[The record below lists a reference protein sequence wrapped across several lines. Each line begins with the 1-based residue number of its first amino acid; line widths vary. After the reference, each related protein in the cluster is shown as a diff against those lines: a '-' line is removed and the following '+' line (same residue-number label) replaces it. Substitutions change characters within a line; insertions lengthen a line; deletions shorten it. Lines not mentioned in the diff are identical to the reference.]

1 VTPFR
6 SLLGA
11 TLVGLFLVPAASAQV
26 AVTDPST
33 TLRNAVTAVLK
44 NRILDTTTEQH
55 RRLRRMARRL
65 SMHTDLR
72 KYAVP
77 DPPRWRTH
85 GSDLFLYTA
94 AMNDALIFGDPQGAA
109 YVSVS
114 RPIGPRVTPPAS
126 LTPAARRLLASQ
138 LATIEL
144 TDATAIAGIH
154 QTGQLRFNGRKFEL
168 PAIAALE
175 AQVVDPSQEQSAAA
189 VLDKIA
195 GATLIGARQRQA
207 RIQLLAATLEQLLVD
222 NKRTRDAEAASM
234 TMQLAKLDVQ
244 ARTDDAQLL
253 SGAGEQLR
261 AWRQP

>member
-1 VTPFR
+1 MAPLRHLVHVTLAV
-6 SLLGA
+6 LLLA
-11 TLVGLFLVPAASAQV
+11 PVASAQV
-26 AVTDPST
+26 AVTDPAT
-33 TLRNAVTAVLK
+33 TLRNAATAALK
-44 NRILDTTTEQH
+44 SRILDTTTEQH

-94 AMNDALIFGDPQGAA
+94 AVNDALIFGDGDGAA
-109 YVSVS
+109 YTSVT
-114 RPIGPRVTPPAS
+114 RAVGPRVTLPAT
-126 LTPAARRLLASQ
+126 LTPTARRLLASQ

-144 TDATAIAGIH
+144 TDAAAIAGIH
-154 QTGQLRFNGRKFEL
+154 QTGQLRWNGRKYEL
-168 PAIAALE
+168 PAITALE
-175 AQVVDPSQEQSAAA
+175 GHVIDPSREQSAAA

-207 RIQLLAATLEQLLVD
+207 RIQLLAAALEQLLID
-222 NKRTRDAEAASM
+222 NKRTRDTEAAIM
-234 TMQLAKLDVQ
+234 NMQLAKLSPR
-244 ARTDDAQLL
+244 APTDEPNLL
-253 SGAGEQLR
+253 SGAGDQLR